1 MADPL
6 GNTVDLRATPVR
18 DVTAR
23 GDSVREEL
31 IGWYVRMCDRNAED
45 ARKEYKQ
52 GSNPHEDGTEY
63 LERAQ
68 AWEGR
73 AEAAR
78 RGMKRISRTGTMRI
92 GIDSSLQSAGGCL
105 GWRSWRMTWRFSS
118 SWSLWSM
125 PL

>member
-6 GNTVDLRATPVR
+6 GNTVDLRAKPVR
-18 DVTAR
+18 DLTAC
-23 GDSVREEL
+23 GDPVREEL

-52 GSNPHEDGTEY
+52 WSNPHEDGTEY

-78 RGMKRISRTGTMRI
+78 RGMFLYDTLAQRDPEFASNAAIKGLHERA
-92 GIDSSLQSAGGCL
+92 SAL
-105 GWRSWRMTWRFSS
+105 G
-118 SWSLWSM
+118 
-125 PL
+125 